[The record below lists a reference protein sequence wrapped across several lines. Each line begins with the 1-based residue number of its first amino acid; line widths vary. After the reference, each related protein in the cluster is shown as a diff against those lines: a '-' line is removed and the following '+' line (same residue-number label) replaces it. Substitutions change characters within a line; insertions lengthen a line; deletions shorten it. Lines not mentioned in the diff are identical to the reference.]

1 MVHYLLIWIDIIWI
15 RLDWMRSDQ
24 IRCMAGGPLQ
34 FGLVPHY
41 VADSNRGLPTSEA
54 FSAPWYYLGT
64 WTIRCYQETSFDTPF
79 AELES
84 FRDLAW
90 PVRSR
95 AKRFSPCGA
104 MFGRTERSY
113 HFSSVAELFWTQ
125 SHAPICKVC
134 SSVRF
139 FSKFGAHKLPGF
151 GTLDT
156 LSQIHFILGCW
167 PMCTTHYLFCVCF
180 VKKLKHI
187 PGSFRQLRGSK
198 HILTGLQSARALQV
212 VRYGSIWFDQ
222 LVVQAIETSCRQC
235 SKNRVE
241 AYSWDAEIMCR
252 VVPGLLQ

>member
-125 SHAPICKVC
+125 SHGTYMQSLLLGQVLLQVRRTQTAWVRDTGHIVTDPLHSGLLANVHYPLPILC
-134 SSVRF
+134 
-139 FSKFGAHKLPGF
+139 
-151 GTLDT
+151 
-156 LSQIHFILGCW
+156 
-167 PMCTTHYLFCVCF
+167 LFCQET
-180 VKKLKHI
+180 KTH
-187 PGSFRQLRGSK
+187 SRQFS
-198 HILTGLQSARALQV
+198 
-212 VRYGSIWFDQ
+212 
-222 LVVQAIETSCRQC
+222 AIEGKQTYPHRLAVS
-235 SKNRVE
+235 
-241 AYSWDAEIMCR
+241 
-252 VVPGLLQ
+252 